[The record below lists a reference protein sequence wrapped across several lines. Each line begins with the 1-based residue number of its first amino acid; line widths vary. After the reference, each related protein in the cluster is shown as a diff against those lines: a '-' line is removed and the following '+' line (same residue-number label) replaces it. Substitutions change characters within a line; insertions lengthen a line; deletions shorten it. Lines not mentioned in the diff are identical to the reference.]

1 MARGDQLSRQ
11 WRLIRFLD
19 HPNGFTVDEAARE
32 LGCTVRTVWRDLA
45 VLQKASFPL
54 YDDKDGRRVRYRL
67 VDGFRAK
74 LPAPFTLS
82 EVVALLM
89 SRDLLAPTSGSVLAP
104 SVHAAFA
111 KIRALLPDKA
121 HRLLD
126 EMRTVIGV
134 RALGAKLLLGA
145 ADFLTPIH
153 QALLE
158 RRTLDLDY
166 FAFSKQ
172 EETTRF
178 FRVLFADQRGWNIRN
193 DVCHGSTPLPAFSA
207 HDRPDLSRSPRAGA
221 DWAN

>member
-32 LGCTVRTVWRDLA
+32 LGCTVRTVWRDLG
-45 VLQKASFPL
+45 VLQKANFPL

-74 LPAPFTLS
+74 LPPPFTLS
-82 EVVALLM
+82 ELIALLM

-104 SVHAAFA
+104 SVHSAFD

-121 HRLLD
+121 LRLLE

-145 ADFLTPIH
+145 ADYLADIH
-153 QALLE
+153 RALLE
-158 RRTLDLDY
+158 RRTLELDY
-166 FAFSKQ
+166 FA
-172 EETTRF
+172 TPPR
-178 FRVLFADQRGWNIRN
+178 
-193 DVCHGSTPLPAFSA
+193 CHN
-207 HDRPDLSRSPRAGA
+207 SRRT
-221 DWAN
+221 